1 MNKKQRVIVTPTF
14 WGKLFGRIKS
24 VEFQQNKVIVT
35 GKKNNIAEYNLG
47 KTLEFPILENAF
59 FGNKLSFKDDN
70 KEVVLSKLAKKQT
83 NSLLLEI
90 EKAVASNIQVKV
102 KEAFQQFTN
111 LAENQYLR
119 DSDIPTLNDHV
130 RWSVV
135 SYGNNKEHFQKYFDE
150 SFVKKIKYISSL
162 FPIDIKNA
170 QTIRK
175 KYEQYIL
182 NHRKHF
188 FDVIESN
195 PLTEQQRL
203 SVIRSND
210 INMVLAAAGT
220 GKTSVMVAKALDLID
235 SGACRS
241 EDILILA
248 YNRDAATEL
257 SERLQERAREANLD
271 LENSPSISTFHALGR
286 RIIKECGKSVHLS
299 KFAEDPMKLDRWFN
313 KWLENYIK
321 EDPDNL
327 AKFIQLAY
335 QPIDPFQF
343 KTKKEYDRYVNDND
357 YRTLQGERVRGYQE
371 LLIANWLFSH
381 SVKYEYEPRYV
392 SKRRIEVGFDYKPDF
407 SLGDGVYLEHF
418 GIDRQGRTRAD
429 INAQEYNANIQRKR
443 ELHSEHNTTLLET
456 YHYNWVENTLYKRL
470 EQLMNEQFIPLKP
483 KSQQE
488 ILDALNESGIFK
500 ENKNRYLKCLQAIR
514 TERLDY
520 QQILK
525 RLTDAKIVYAKEY
538 ATLLMRIHDA
548 YVKELRSVNE
558 IDFDDMILLATQLV
572 KTAEFKPKW
581 KHILV
586 DEFQDISMAR
596 LELLKEIY
604 TKGPRPIWTVVGD
617 DWQSIYRFSG
627 GKLEVTTRFNDM
639 VGSHTLSKLEKTY
652 RYNNSI
658 ELNFFV
664 H

>member
-299 KFAEDPMKLDRWFN
+299 KFAEDPMKLDR
-313 KWLENYIK
+313 
-321 EDPDNL
+321 
-327 AKFIQLAY
+327 
-335 QPIDPFQF
+335 
-343 KTKKEYDRYVNDND
+343 
-357 YRTLQGERVRGYQE
+357 
-371 LLIANWLFSH
+371 
-381 SVKYEYEPRYV
+381 
-392 SKRRIEVGFDYKPDF
+392 
-407 SLGDGVYLEHF
+407 
-418 GIDRQGRTRAD
+418 
-429 INAQEYNANIQRKR
+429 
-443 ELHSEHNTTLLET
+443 
-456 YHYNWVENTLYKRL
+456 
-470 EQLMNEQFIPLKP
+470 
-483 KSQQE
+483 
-488 ILDALNESGIFK
+488 
-500 ENKNRYLKCLQAIR
+500 
-514 TERLDY
+514 
-520 QQILK
+520 
-525 RLTDAKIVYAKEY
+525 
-538 ATLLMRIHDA
+538 
-548 YVKELRSVNE
+548 
-558 IDFDDMILLATQLV
+558 
-572 KTAEFKPKW
+572 
-581 KHILV
+581 
-586 DEFQDISMAR
+586 
-596 LELLKEIY
+596 
-604 TKGPRPIWTVVGD
+604 
-617 DWQSIYRFSG
+617 
-627 GKLEVTTRFNDM
+627 
-639 VGSHTLSKLEKTY
+639 
-652 RYNNSI
+652 
-658 ELNFFV
+658 
-664 H
+664 